1 MYFPCMHYSISG
13 LHLLLPF
20 PKVTIETRF
29 NTCDMIL
36 TLFEINYKTEVW
48 LSKYESTFK
57 LDAR

>member
-1 MYFPCMHYSISG
+1 MHFPYMHYCISG
-13 LHLLLPF
+13 LLLLLLF

-29 NTCDMIL
+29 NICDMIL

-48 LSKYESTFK
+48 LSKYEITFK